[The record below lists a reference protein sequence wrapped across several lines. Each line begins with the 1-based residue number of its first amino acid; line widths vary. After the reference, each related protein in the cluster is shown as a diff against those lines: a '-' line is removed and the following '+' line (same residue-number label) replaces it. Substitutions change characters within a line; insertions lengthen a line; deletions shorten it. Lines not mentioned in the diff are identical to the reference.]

1 MQIDDGLLSA
11 WKSRNSKTGAAGA
24 SHYDLLGVLKGG
36 ISAAEV
42 GRLLEDGLGGSDINR
57 WFNTTIPVTDWAE
70 WISAGVSPDSAVKY
84 RDIDVAPAVARE
96 WVATGLD
103 FREVKTLLGRGYT
116 IEQALAE
123 YMEPF
128 RIDAPVSSNYAP
140 LDWGEDDD
148 IDELSAWSDDWTY
161 SITAVRR
168 DDDAIIGYRISGGD
182 IESGDDLG
190 SLLIEGERGERTL
203 EEAKAS
209 AQADY
214 AGRYREADQFLDDLL
229 GDWEDD
235 DGNPMT
241 RRTDQGRIVCRVN
254 EPGIDEVEVVSTLVD
269 YGDGYD
275 AKSRIVSV
283 CLRTLLSFSHH
294 GDPGGLVDDIHRIVR
309 LQLRSVDDS
318 AAAGDVEE

>member
-1 MQIDDGLLSA
+1 MQIDDGLLKA

-36 ISAAEV
+36 VSAAEV
-42 GRLLEDGLGGSDINR
+42 GRLLEDGLSGSDISR
-57 WFNTTIPVTDWAE
+57 WFNTTIPFADWAE

-84 RDIDVAPAVARE
+84 RDIGVAPAVARE
-96 WVATGLD
+96 WAPTGLD
-103 FREVKTLLGRGYT
+103 FREVGAFVGRGYT

-123 YMEPF
+123 YVEPF

-140 LDWGEDDD
+140 LEWGEGDDV
-148 IDELSAWSDDWTY
+148 DELSAWSDDWTY

-168 DDDAIIGYRISGGD
+168 DDDTIIGYRISGGD
-182 IESGDDLG
+182 VESGDDFG
-190 SLLIEGERGERTL
+190 SSLIDGERGERTL
-203 EEAKAS
+203 EEAKAA

-214 AGRYREADQFLDDLL
+214 SGRYREADQFLDDLL

-235 DGNPMT
+235 GNPMT
-241 RRTDQGRIVCRVN
+241 RRNDQGRIVCRVD

-283 CLRTLLSFSHH
+283 CLRTLLSFSHN
-294 GDPGGLVDDIHRIVR
+294 GDSYGLVDDIHRIIR
-309 LQLRSVDDS
+309 LQLRRGDDS
-318 AAAGDVEE
+318 EAAGGVEE